1 MKSKYSN
8 YTILFWKS
16 SHEKCSA
23 GIILQ
28 KSIKFFGTFYFLF
41 ISVSGAYQK
50 SYERTQKQQKEQK
63 EANRIAEEISIATK
77 GNATKEEIYYLKEVD
92 GYVVVYKEDKETIFE
107 VTSIRVESLP
117 EEIKA
122 EVQAQRLLA

>member
-1 MKSKYSN
+1 MKSKYS
-8 YTILFWKS
+8 TGLVFI
-16 SHEKCSA
+16 A
-23 GIILQ
+23 VI
-28 KSIKFFGTFYFLF
+28 FLVA
-41 ISVSGAYQK
+41 ISGAYQK
-50 SYERTQKQQKEQK
+50 SYEKTQKQQKEQK

-107 VTSIRVESLP
+107 VTSIRVEALP

-122 EVQAQRLLA
+122 EVRNEKKIEGTKKLYGFLENYSS

>member
-1 MKSKYSN
+1 MTKKN
-8 YTILFWKS
+8 YPWPDW
-16 SHEKCSA
+16 H
-23 GIILQ
+23 G
-28 KSIKFFGTFYFLF
+28 
-41 ISVSGAYQK
+41 
-50 SYERTQKQQKEQK
+50 RTQKQQKEQK

-122 EVQAQRLLA
+122 EVRNEKKIEGTKKLYGFLENYSSWTFFVTGLPKQYSVI

>member
-1 MKSKYSN
+1 MKSKYS
-8 YTILFWKS
+8 TGLVFI
-16 SHEKCSA
+16 A
-23 GIILQ
+23 VI
-28 KSIKFFGTFYFLF
+28 FLVA
-41 ISVSGAYQK
+41 ISGAYQK

-117 EEIKA
+117 EIKA
-122 EVQAQRLLA
+122 EVRNEKKIEGTKKLYGFLENYSS